1 MSVSM
6 LLDMAVDGCP
16 DRVAIGPAQGGLTY
30 AELQRAAAGGAS
42 LILESGAQHVAFVGV
57 NGPALPLLLFAAAR
71 AGVPFTP
78 LNYRLSPEQLQAQ
91 VAELPAPLVVADA
104 DFHAALGGV
113 AVLDSTAWFESALTA
128 EPAEPQDVDDDAAAV
143 VLFTSGTTS
152 KPKGVLLK
160 HENLVSYVLQT
171 VEFASAEPE
180 GSVLISVP
188 PYHIAGVGTVL
199 TNVFAGRRM
208 VYLPAFTAEGW
219 LDLVRTE
226 NVTNAMVVPTML
238 SRIVDH
244 LAGRTADVPALR
256 GLAYGGARMPRP
268 VLAAALE
275 AFPEVGFVNA
285 YGLTETSSTI
295 AVLGPEDHRAA
306 QGSDDPLVNGRLG
319 SVGRLVPGIEG
330 VIRDELGDPVPAGTP
345 GELWVR
351 GPQVSGEYVGH
362 GSVLDADGW
371 FPTRDRAWFD
381 QDGYLF
387 IEGRSDDTIIRGGE
401 NIAPAEIEDVLVH
414 HPGVREAAVLGMPD
428 DEWGERIVAA
438 LVPRPEVALDPDEV
452 RAYVRARLRGSRT
465 PDDVVVVDELPHSPT
480 GKLLRRELRS
490 LLTVTAVTGGDTL

>member
-1 MSVSM
+1 MAITM
-6 LLDMAVDGCP
+6 LLDMAVDAHA
-16 DRVAIGPAQGGLTY
+16 DRVAIGPTDSGLTF
-30 AELQRAAAGGAS
+30 ALLQRAAAGGAS
-42 LILESGAQHVAFVGV
+42 LLLESGAQHIAFVGV
-57 NGPALPLLLFAAAR
+57 NGPALPLLLFAAAQ

-78 LNYRLSPEQLQAQ
+78 LNYRLSPEQLRAQ
-91 VAELPAPLVVADA
+91 VAELPTPFVVADA
-104 DFHAALGGV
+104 DFHDALGVSVHDSARWLDAAL
-113 AVLDSTAWFESALTA
+113 AA
-128 EPAEPQDVDDDAAAV
+128 EPAEPHDVDDAAAAV

-219 LDLVRTE
+219 LELVRRE
-226 NVTNAMVVPTML
+226 RVTHAMVVPTML
-238 SRIVDH
+238 ARIVEH
-244 LAGRTADVPALR
+244 LGGRTADVPGLQ

-275 AFPEVGFVNA
+275 AFPHVGFVNA

-295 AVLGPEDHRAA
+295 SVLGPDDHREALQSEDSGVAA
-306 QGSDDPLVNGRLG
+306 RLG
-319 SVGRLVPGIEG
+319 SVGRLVPGMEG
-330 VIRDELGDPVPAGTP
+330 EVRDDLGLVLPAGAA

-351 GPQVSGEYVGH
+351 GTQVSGEYVGQ

-381 QDGYLF
+381 EDGYLF

-401 NIAPAEIEDVLVH
+401 NIAPAEIEDVLVD
-414 HPGVREAAVLGMPD
+414 HPGVREVAVLGMPD

-438 LVPRPEVALDPDEV
+438 VVAVPGATLAPEEV
-452 RAYVRARLRGSRT
+452 RGYVRSRLRGSRT
-465 PDDVVVVDELPHSPT
+465 PDDVMLVDELPHSPT
-480 GKLLRRELRS
+480 GKLLRHELRA
-490 LLTVTAVTGGDTL
+490 LLLADPARS

>member
-1 MSVSM
+1 MAVSM
-6 LLDMAVDGCP
+6 LLDMAVDAYE

-30 AELQRAAAGGAS
+30 GQLQRAAEGGAS
-42 LILESGAQHVAFVGV
+42 LILQKGAQHVAFVGV
-57 NGPALPLLLFAAAR
+57 NGPALPLLLFAAAK

-91 VAELPAPLVVADA
+91 VAELPNPLVVADA
-104 DFHAALGGV
+104 DFHAALGPDV
-113 AVLDSTAWFESALTA
+113 AALDSAAWLDAALAA
-128 EPAEPQDVDDDAAAV
+128 EPAEPQDVDDDSAAV

-160 HENLVSYVLQT
+160 HDNLVSYVLQT

-219 LDLVRTE
+219 LELVRTE
-226 NVTNAMVVPTML
+226 KVTNAMVVPTML

-244 LAGRTADVPALR
+244 LAGRTADVPALQ

-268 VLAAALE
+268 VLAAALD

-330 VIRDELGDPVPAGTP
+330 VIRDELGEPVPAGTP

-351 GPQVSGEYVGH
+351 GPQVSGEYVGL

-371 FPTRDRAWFD
+371 FPTKDRAWFD
-381 QDGYLF
+381 EDGYLF

-438 LVPRPEVALDPDEV
+438 LVAKPEVVLDPEEV

-465 PDDVVVVDELPHSPT
+465 PDDVVVVEELPHSPT
-480 GKLLRRELRS
+480 GKLLRRELRTQ
-490 LLTVTAVTGGDTL
+490 LLASA